1 MYRFIVTA
9 MEMIDIEKHDE
20 LIDYLAASGLLAG
33 RSQPVCTNLL
43 GGVSNRT
50 VKISFTD
57 GTGWVVKQALAKLR
71 VASDW
76 YADPK
81 RIHVEAEGLRWLARL
96 LGCDA
101 VPAFI
106 HEDHQQQLF
115 IMTAIAEP
123 HHNYKHLLFEHPP
136 ESQHAVAF
144 GRMLATLHNH
154 AYEQR
159 EELLAVFADTSF
171 FEHLRLDP
179 YYRHSARQFPDAAP
193 FLYQLILDTRQRRRT
208 LVHGDYSP
216 KNILIHDNRLVLLDH
231 EVIHFGDP
239 AFDVGFSLAHFLS
252 KAHARKPLRDE
263 FLDVTEQ
270 YWHTYRSHCVKSPW
284 ADDLESLCIR
294 HTIACLLAR
303 VAGKSMLEYLTN
315 EQRAVQ
321 KIVVKHLIDEPPL
334 SLAQLIRQFPTLVH
348 TYE

>member
-1 MYRFIVTA
+1 
-9 MEMIDIEKHDE
+9 MIDIENHHE
-20 LIDYLAASGLLAG
+20 LIDYLTVSGLLAG
-33 RSQPVCTNLL
+33 RPQPVCVNLR

-71 VASDW
+71 VAADW

-96 LGCDA
+96 LGSDA
-101 VPAFI
+101 VPAFV
-106 HEDHQQQLF
+106 HEDHEQQLF
-115 IMTAIAEP
+115 IMSAIAEP
-123 HHNYKHLLFEHPP
+123 HYNYKHLLFEHPP
-136 ESQHAVAF
+136 ELQHAAAF
-144 GRMLATLHNH
+144 GHMLALLHDQSYN
-154 AYEQR
+154 QR
-159 EELLAVFADTSF
+159 EQLSAVFAETSF

-179 YYRHSARQFPDAAP
+179 YYHHAARQLPDAAP
-193 FLYQLILDTRQRRRT
+193 FLFNLTTDTRNRRRT

-216 KNILIHDNRLVLLDH
+216 KNILIHDDRLILLDH

-252 KAHARKPLRDE
+252 KAHARKPLRSA
-263 FLDVTEQ
+263 FITITEH
-270 YWHTYRSHCVKSPW
+270 YWQTYRSRCIDRPW
-284 ADDLESLCIR
+284 ADDLESMCIR

-303 VAGKSMLEYLTN
+303 VAGKSRLEYLTE
-315 EQRAVQ
+315 EQRAAQ
-321 KIVVKHLIDEPPL
+321 KMVAKQLIDEPPL
-334 SLAQLIRQFPTLVH
+334 RMMQLIRQFPPLVA